1 MTEDELR
8 SARAMV
14 ARVDIDPDETAEW
27 LEALQA
33 VIEHDGEERA
43 THLLGR
49 LLETARRNG
58 APVPA
63 VVSTPYVNT
72 IDPEDEE
79 PIPGDQEIEHRVR
92 SAIRWNA
99 LAMVVRANK
108 RSSGSA
114 ATSQL
119 RLAPSCTS
127 GLHTTSGTAAPTH
140 TARPLYAHMALSPA
154 SSPGL
159 PRGDPRRR
167 SRWSTSV
174 TRSTAAAVVRSAPVG
189 DARVSGIS
197 TSRWIGPS
205 PRSIGSFHEEPA
217 RTRDSPTT
225 RRRVWPLVDGENGE
239 PREQGASTW
248 PARRAT
254 DNLVIR
260 NQLQP
265 AAVSTGPVRGQ
276 QQEHHRSTAR
286 TSFPRAPA
294 GT

>member
-49 LLETARRNG
+49 LLEPARRHG

-108 RSSGSA
+108 RSSGIGGHNA
-114 ATSQL
+114 ASTVAHLYEWASNHFWHG
-119 RLAPSCTS
+119 RTDSH
-127 GLHTTSGTAAPTH
+127 GGTALLTRG
-140 TARPLYAHMALSPA
+140 TL
-154 SSPGL
+154 PG
-159 PRGDPRRR
+159 
-167 SRWSTSV
+167 
-174 TRSTAAAVVRSAPVG
+174 
-189 DARVSGIS
+189 I
-197 TSRWIGPS
+197 
-205 PRSIGSFHEEPA
+205 
-217 RTRDSPTT
+217 
-225 RRRVWPLVDGENGE
+225 
-239 PREQGASTW
+239 
-248 PARRAT
+248 
-254 DNLVIR
+254 
-260 NQLQP
+260 
-265 AAVSTGPVRGQ
+265 
-276 QQEHHRSTAR
+276 
-286 TSFPRAPA
+286 
-294 GT
+294 